1 MPRVNFGSFSM
12 EAPNDWTLSSI
23 VLGGP
28 IEEAPGKGMPT
39 TKAVKPFQR
48 NMVITLERVGASDTA
63 EAYVKRQA
71 DGLKAA
77 GFPRQE
83 MAPPE
88 TVELLNGESGV
99 ITEQV
104 IVGQGGERVRQ
115 MQLVYIR
122 DGIAHTAITSH
133 LDGPSFEK
141 ARTEFREMLISF
153 A

>member
-1 MPRVNFGSFSM
+1 MPRVSFGTFSM
-12 EAPNDWTLSSI
+12 EAPSDWTLSSI

-28 IEEAPGKGMPT
+28 VEEPPGKGMPT

-48 NMVITLERVGASDTA
+48 NLVVTLERVGAGDTA

-83 MAPPE
+83 MAPPRS
-88 TVELLNGESGV
+88 VALANGEDGV
-99 ITEQV
+99 IVEQV

-122 DGIAHTAITSH
+122 DGIAHTAIASH
-133 LDGPSFEK
+133 LDGPSFER
-141 ARTEFREMLISF
+141 AREEFEAMLTSF